1 VALTRNSDSSAAS
14 GLRLARRN
22 YVVRAGAYAYCF
34 LVGGLH
40 GWERGFGPWFWPA
53 LALSFLVLPHLLLA
67 RVLRADDPRQAEIH
81 NIFLDAALFGLWTAG
96 LGFPTWIAYA
106 GLSSV
111 TLNAIVARGVRGA
124 MTAAAV
130 FGGGAALWVAG
141 FGLDYWAST
150 SELVSTLCFFG
161 ALAYTLAVGFAVHVQ
176 RERLL
181 AARADLREGEARY
194 RLITENAADLIAMVD
209 ASGRWLYTSPSHERI
224 LEAADLAIGA
234 DAFRRVHPDDADK
247 ARSAVVRAAGTGKDQ
262 ELGLRLH
269 DREGRVRQLRM
280 RVHPLAAESG
290 AARLLLV
297 SQDETYKRESE
308 QRLLLVDQALEG
320 MNEAMMIVAADGR
333 VQTVNRAF
341 TQITGHAREE
351 VVGRAAADLR
361 SDLQPAEFYDEV
373 RAALERDGHWTGVKW
388 NKRKNGAVYKEW
400 RSVRAIRDA
409 SGKITHYVT
418 VFSEVAQT
426 RP

>member
-1 VALTRNSDSSAAS
+1 
-14 GLRLARRN
+14 
-22 YVVRAGAYAYCF
+22 
-34 LVGGLH
+34 
-40 GWERGFGPWFWPA
+40 
-53 LALSFLVLPHLLLA
+53 
-67 RVLRADDPRQAEIH
+67 
-81 NIFLDAALFGLWTAG
+81 
-96 LGFPTWIAYA
+96 
-106 GLSSV
+106 
-111 TLNAIVARGVRGA
+111 
-124 MTAAAV
+124 
-130 FGGGAALWVAG
+130 
-141 FGLDYWAST
+141 
-150 SELVSTLCFFG
+150 
-161 ALAYTLAVGFAVHVQ
+161 
-176 RERLL
+176 
-181 AARADLREGEARY
+181 
-194 RLITENAADLIAMVD
+194 
-209 ASGRWLYTSPSHERI
+209 
-224 LEAADLAIGA
+224 
-234 DAFRRVHPDDADK
+234 
-247 ARSAVVRAAGTGKDQ
+247 
-262 ELGLRLH
+262 
-269 DREGRVRQLRM
+269 M